1 MADEQTIKRMEERID
16 NLERLLNL
24 LLTQLN
30 PATAQTTA
38 GATPDATNTTPP
50 STTKAPKKEVP
61 CLMTLPTE
69 IRILIIEH
77 LFRPLFRPKPNNK
90 SRHGLI
96 LPRRL
101 PISLFT
107 SKNRFPACTSITL
120 SVSRASKFILSLLGR
135 RSRSSKRRAGR
146 LTRSGKLLIR
156 RCPLPSGLLRG
167 LGLRSWLRGTFLRWM
182 RLTRRVEFWR
192 GKMCAGEGLKGLV
205 LRLMS
210 ISRYK

>member
-101 PISLFT
+101 PTSLFT
-107 SKNRFPACTSITL
+107 SKNRFPAILHINHTVRVESKQVYLKFARAKIAELEAESREAYKEWKVVDKTL
-120 SVSRASKFILSLLGR
+120 SVAEWAAE
-135 RSRSSKRRAGR
+135 RSRLEVLAKRNVFKMDAFDKACRV
-146 LTRSGKLLIR
+146 LEGKNVR
-156 RCPLPSGLLRG
+156 R
-167 LGLRSWLRGTFLRWM
+167 
-182 RLTRRVEFWR
+182 
-192 GKMCAGEGLKGLV
+192 
-205 LRLMS
+205 
-210 ISRYK
+210 